1 MLLRISFHL
10 AIKLVTHAIVI
21 LRNLEILLKSAISY
35 YQAARYESNVVLQ
48 ENKFYQ
54 QTKRRSENNTTFL

>member
-10 AIKLVTHAIVI
+10 AIKLVTRAIVI

-35 YQAARYESNVVLQ
+35 YQAARCESNVVLQ
-48 ENKFYQ
+48 ENKFY
-54 QTKRRSENNTTFL
+54 

>member
-35 YQAARYESNVVLQ
+35 YQAARNESNVVLQ
-48 ENKFYQ
+48 ENKFY
-54 QTKRRSENNTTFL
+54 